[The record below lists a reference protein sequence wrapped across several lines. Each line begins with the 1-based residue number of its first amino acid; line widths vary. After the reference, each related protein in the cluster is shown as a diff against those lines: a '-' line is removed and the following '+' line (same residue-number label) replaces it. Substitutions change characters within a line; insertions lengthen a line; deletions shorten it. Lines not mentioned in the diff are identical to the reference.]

1 LPWNPN
7 VHDKGDG
14 RKGAINVDEL
24 AATGVADR
32 TQGDIA
38 DLAD

>member
-1 LPWNPN
+1 MPMTKAM
-7 VHDKGDG
+7 DE
-14 RKGAINVDEL
+14 KGAINVDEL